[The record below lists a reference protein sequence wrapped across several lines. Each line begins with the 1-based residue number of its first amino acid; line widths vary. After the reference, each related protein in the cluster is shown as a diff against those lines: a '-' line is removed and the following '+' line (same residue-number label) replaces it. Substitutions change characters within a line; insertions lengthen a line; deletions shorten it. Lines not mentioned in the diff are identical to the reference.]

1 MFDKILQA
9 QQQAG
14 EVKKRLDDIT
24 VTGSAGGG
32 VVVVTANANKQIK
45 SVKIDPIVLNEGDI
59 EMLEDVILT
68 AINQALDQAENI
80 SQTEM
85 AAMTKNMLGDM
96 GGLGSLFG
104 K

>member
-1 MFDKILQA
+1 MFDKILEA
-9 QQQAG
+9 QQKAG
-14 EVKKRLDDIT
+14 EVKKRLDAIT

-32 VVVVTANANKQIK
+32 VVVVTANGNKQIQ
-45 SVKIDPIVLNEGDI
+45 SVKIDPIVLKEGDI

-68 AINQALDQAENI
+68 AVNQAIEQAENI
-80 SQTEM
+80 SQSEM
-85 AAMTKNMLGDM
+85 AAMTKDMLGGM

>member
-1 MFDKILQA
+1 MFDKILEA
-9 QQQAG
+9 QQKAG
-14 EVKKRLDDIT
+14 EVKKRLDAIT

-32 VVVVTANANKQIK
+32 VVVVTANGNKQIQ
-45 SVKIDPIVLNEGDI
+45 SVKINPIVLKEGDI

-68 AINQALDQAENI
+68 AVNQALEQAENI
-80 SQTEM
+80 SQSEM
-85 AAMTKNMLGDM
+85 AAMTKDMLGGM

>member
-1 MFDKILQA
+1 MFDKLLQA
-9 QQQAG
+9 KQQAD
-14 EVKKRLDDIT
+14 EVKKRLDAIT

-32 VVVVTANANKQIK
+32 VVVVTASGNKKIQSIK
-45 SVKIDPIVLNEGDI
+45 INPIVLNEADI

-80 SQTEM
+80 SQSEM
-85 AAMTKNMLGDM
+85 AAMTKDMLGNM
-96 GGLGSLFG
+96 GGLSGLFG

>member
-32 VVVVTANANKQIK
+32 VVVVTANANKQIQ
-45 SVKIDPIVLNEGDI
+45 SIKIDPIVLKEGDI

-85 AAMTKNMLGDM
+85 AAMTQNMLGNL
-96 GGLGSLFG
+96 GGLGGLFG
-104 K
+104 Q

>member
-14 EVKKRLDDIT
+14 EVKAKLNDIT

-32 VVVVTANANKQIK
+32 VVVVTANGNKQIQ
-45 SVKIDPIVLNEGDI
+45 SIKINPMVLKEDDI
-59 EMLEDVILT
+59 EMLEDVILS
-68 AINQALDQAENI
+68 AVNQALEQAENI
-80 SQTEM
+80 NQTEM
-85 AAMTKNMLGDM
+85 AAMTKSMFGDLG
-96 GGLGSLFG
+96 GLFG

>member
-1 MFDKILQA
+1 MFDKLLQA

-14 EVKKRLDDIT
+14 EVKKRLDAIT

-32 VVVVTANANKQIK
+32 VVVVTANGNKQIQ
-45 SVKIDPIVLNEGDI
+45 SVKIDPIVLKEGDI

-68 AINQALDQAENI
+68 AINQALELAESINQ
-80 SQTEM
+80 SEM
-85 AAMTKNMLGDM
+85 AAMTKDMLGNM
-96 GGLGSLFG
+96 GGLGQLFG

>member
-14 EVKKRLDDIT
+14 EVKSRLDGIT

-32 VVVVTANANKQIK
+32 VVVVTANGNKQIQ
-45 SVKIDPIVLNEGDI
+45 SVKINPMVLKEGDI

-68 AINQALDQAENI
+68 AVNQALEQAENI
-80 SQTEM
+80 SQAEM
-85 AAMTKNMLGDM
+85 AAMTKSMFGDM
-96 GGLGSLFG
+96 GGLFG
-104 K
+104 Q